1 MRASRPALALA
12 LTAVFVSAGVA
23 GAAVKKPVAKPV
35 CNLVTD
41 AAGDANGFLVT
52 GLPGV
57 PSDKNLDI
65 LSADI
70 ASDAKNVTAV
80 IRLAAVGADS
90 TSPTGGAVY
99 FNFSI
104 GDTKVF
110 VDALLSGS
118 SATFNAGDFTGTNGG
133 RHTIGAVTGSIDT
146 ATNAIHITAPA
157 NTWSNVVKAGTKL
170 NTFDVL
176 AQRYIGANA
185 VGGVTP
191 TADEA
196 MSDKVYTGGAKSC
209 VVPGK

>member
-12 LTAVFVSAGVA
+12 LAASFVSAGA
-23 GAAVKKPVAKPV
+23 ASAAVRKPAPKPV
-35 CNLVTD
+35 CNLVVD

-52 GLPGV
+52 GLPAV

-65 LSADI
+65 LSADV
-70 ASDAKNVTAV
+70 ASDATNVTAV

-118 SATFNAGDFTGTNGG
+118 SATFNAGDFSGTNGT
-133 RHTIGAVTGSIDT
+133 RHTIGPATGFIDV
-146 ATNAIHITAPA
+146 ATKSIHITAPA
-157 NTWSNVVKAGTKL
+157 NTWTDVVKAGSKL
-170 NTFDVL
+170 NTFNVL
-176 AQRYIGANA
+176 AQRYIGTAPA
-185 VGGVTP
+185 GGVTP
-191 TADEA
+191 TADDA
-196 MSDKVYTGGAKSC
+196 TSDKVYTGGAKSC
-209 VVPGK
+209 VTPGK